1 MMTYQTP
8 ESRYDSVQKVLDSLD
23 GRECAILTTHINA
36 DGDGIGS
43 EVALATW
50 LRARGTKSYIV
61 NPTPIP
67 QSLRFLVPD
76 ESWVLDPSEQETV
89 ECCYGADIAIV
100 LDASEAERIGRIKP
114 LIENLTTVVI
124 DHHPVG
130 DKPIG
135 GVSFRDST
143 ASATGEL
150 VFDLIMK
157 AGGPWLDV
165 ADLAIYVAILTDTG
179 SFRFSNSTPASHN
192 IVAELIRRGV
202 DPEEMYRRFYGT
214 FSYRHFK
221 LLRSALGELKVDADS
236 RVAWMTV
243 PSKDY
248 QDLAATAEDLEGF
261 VDYPRSIEGVE
272 VGILFW
278 NPTKD
283 SVKISF
289 RSNGAVDVN
298 ELARSFGG
306 GGHVRASG
314 AMIHGSLEQVRNEVV
329 SDTIAAVKIL
339 RNKR

>member
-1 MMTYQTP
+1 MTYQTP
-8 ESRYDSVQKVLDSLD
+8 ESRYDSVQEVLDLLD
-23 GRECAILTTHINA
+23 SRRCAILTTHINA

-43 EVALATW
+43 EVALAAW
-50 LRARGTKSYIV
+50 LRARGTESYIV

-67 QSLRFLVPD
+67 RSLRFLIPNG
-76 ESWVLDPSEQETV
+76 SWVLDPSEQETI
-89 ECCYGADIAIV
+89 ERCQNADVAIV
-100 LDASEAERIGRIKP
+100 LDASEVGRIGRIRP
-114 LIENLTTVVI
+114 LIDNLTTVVI

-130 DKPIG
+130 DKPIE
-135 GVSFRDST
+135 GVSLRDSN

-157 AGGPWLDV
+157 TGGPWLDV

-202 DPEEMYRRFYGT
+202 NPEEMHRRFYGT
-214 FSYRHFK
+214 SSYRHLR
-221 LLRSALGELKVDADS
+221 LLKRALGELKVDADS

-248 QDLAATAEDLEGF
+248 QDLDATAEDLEGL

-278 NPTKD
+278 KPTKD

-298 ELARSFGG
+298 ELARHFGG

-314 AMIHGSLEQVRNEVV
+314 AMVRGSLEQVRNEVV
-329 SDTIAAVKIL
+329 VKTIAAVKLL